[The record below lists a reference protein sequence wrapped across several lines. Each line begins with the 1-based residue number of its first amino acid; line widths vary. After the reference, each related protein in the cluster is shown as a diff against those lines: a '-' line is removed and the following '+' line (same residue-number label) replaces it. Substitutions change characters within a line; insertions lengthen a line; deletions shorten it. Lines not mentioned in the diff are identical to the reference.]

1 MNSLLKKPDPII
13 EKLAGWRLFKS
24 DFDYHLVRASMV
36 FIFLILDT
44 RNGSSTRP
52 TSGRR
57 PSST

>member
-1 MNSLLKKPDPII
+1 MNALIQ
-13 EKLAGWRLFKS
+13 KLASARLFKS